1 MKEQSMTSHKTAL
14 SFVVPL
20 VSLIAVALILP
31 AAAHQD
37 TAAHQNTAGAE
48 KAQPAAKSQPSSA
61 DEQKARQYFTD
72 LPLLTQ
78 EGKSVRF
85 YTDVLKDRVVLINFV
100 YTNCEDSCP
109 LVTQQLTQVRD
120 RLGEMFD
127 DPIRFVSIST
137 DPTRDTPQA
146 LAKFAQQQKADE
158 PGWLFLTGEKENIDF
173 IIKRLGQFSPQAE
186 AHSTLMIA
194 GNVRT
199 RHWIKIM
206 PMTPVPGIVV
216 KLQTLASES

>member
-1 MKEQSMTSHKTAL
+1 MTSHKTAL
-14 SFVVPL
+14 SFVLPL
-20 VSLIAVALILP
+20 VSVIAVALILP
-31 AAAHQD
+31 AAAHQ
-37 TAAHQNTAGAE
+37 QTAGAE
-48 KAQPAAKSQPSSA
+48 KAQPAAKPPPSTP

-137 DPTRDTPQA
+137 DPLRDTPQA
-146 LAKFAQQQKADE
+146 LAEFARQQKADE
-158 PGWLFLTGEKENIDF
+158 PGWMFLTGEKENIDF

>member
-1 MKEQSMTSHKTAL
+1 MTSHKTAL

>member
-1 MKEQSMTSHKTAL
+1 MTSHKTAL

-158 PGWLFLTGEKENIDF
+158 PGWMFLTGEKENIDF